1 MLPSTDFTIDR
12 RAPIIHRP
20 LGVWKGV
27 AIPLQ
32 SEWLVS
38 VGDKLERNWDDLH
51 ARLYALAQPRR
62 IARLRALSLGLAA
75 LWLIF
80 TVAGLLWQLL
90 PPATQVDPV
99 ADLVNP
105 LQADSGA
112 ATAVAVDLD
121 RLLAWNLFG
130 TPAEAPAG
138 AEQTAAPATA
148 SVQSSHAYDVVE
160 ERAKPTRLPLRL
172 RGVVA
177 SSEAQAAVAIIE
189 IQERQQQYS
198 TGDRLPL
205 SGAVTVAGIRPNRVV
220 LNHNGNYELLPLY
233 EANGTV
239 PGPPPQPRSPTT
251 TDQRD
256 NAEVTR
262 LAGNLRRRL
271 YRDPQSLA
279 DVVNVAAVWQD
290 DQLLGYRVSPGR
302 DRAQLEQLGFRTGD
316 LVTGVNGIELTGP
329 GKAMELYRVLR
340 EAREASVELQR
351 DGERFNIEVSFAAD

>member
-1 MLPSTDFTIDR
+1 M
-12 RAPIIHRP
+12 AN
-20 LGVWKGV
+20 
-27 AIPLQ
+27 PLQ
-32 SEWLVS
+32 SEWLAT

-62 IARLRALSLGLAA
+62 VARLRTLSLGLAA
-75 LWLIF
+75 LWSIF
-80 TVAGLLWQLL
+80 ILAGLLWRLL
-90 PPATQVDPV
+90 PPATQADPV
-99 ADLVNP
+99 TDLVNP
-105 LQADSGA
+105 LQADTGA

-130 TPAEAPAG
+130 ALAEVPAG
-138 AEQTAAPATA
+138 AEQTT
-148 SVQSSHAYDVVE
+148 VQSSHTDDVIG
-160 ERAKPTRLPLRL
+160 ERARPTRLPLRL

-177 SSEAQAAVAIIE
+177 SSQAPAAVAIIE
-189 IQERQQQYS
+189 IREQQQQYS

-205 SGAVTVAGIRPNRVV
+205 SGAVTVAGIRSTGVI

-233 EANGTV
+233 EANGAV
-239 PGPPPQPRSPTT
+239 PKAPPQPRSPTT
-251 TDQRD
+251 TDQR
-256 NAEVTR
+256 NNPELSR

-329 GKAMELYRVLR
+329 GKAMELYRVMR
-340 EAREASVELQR
+340 EATEASIELQR